1 MTEREEPGRGMLR
14 GKSVVITGASTG
26 IGADAARLFA
36 AEGAAVML
44 GARSGEP
51 LAALAE
57 ELAAGGA
64 QVGWRAVDISTADGA
79 TRLINGAVDEFGR
92 LDGAFNNAGT
102 THYGKLIEVSEEE
115 FDRVMAVNV
124 KGVWLSMRAEFHA
137 MVATSEAGS
146 IVNTTSV
153 AGYRG
158 SAGIGVYPASKH
170 AVIGMTK
177 VMARDSGPSGIRVN
191 TVAPGTTETPI
202 IADWRERDPEA
213 VLARVAQI
221 PMGRP
226 NTALEVARAAAW
238 LLSDLSQ
245 PITGAVL
252 PVDGGSSA

>member
-1 MTEREEPGRGMLR
+1 MLAGR
-14 GKSVVITGASTG
+14 SIVITGASTG

-36 AEGAAVML
+36 AEGAMVTL
-44 GARSGEP
+44 GARSGDR
-51 LAALAE
+51 LAALAA
-57 ELAAGGA
+57 ELEASGARVAWRAIDIATAAGA
-64 QVGWRAVDISTADGA
+64 AELIDAAV
-79 TRLINGAVDEFGR
+79 TRFGR

-102 THYGKLIEVSEEE
+102 THYGRLIDVSEAE

-124 KGVWLSMRAEFHA
+124 KGVWLSMREEFHA
-137 MVATSEAGS
+137 MVRTAGQGS

-153 AGYRG
+153 AGFRG
-158 SAGIGVYPASKH
+158 SAGIGAYPASKH

-177 VMARDSGPSGIRVN
+177 VMARDAGPHGIRVN
-191 TVAPGTTETPI
+191 TVAPGATETPI

-213 VLARVAQI
+213 VRGRIAQI